1 MQRAILLRLCLVLS
15 LAGMLTAGAT
25 LATIVRQ
32 YCADEGDECE
42 GEGLTTL
49 SYMSRQEPARAAAFA
64 ARQRHDELRRAS
76 ALW

>member
-32 YCADEGDECE
+32 YCADEGDE
-42 GEGLTTL
+42 
-49 SYMSRQEPARAAAFA
+49 
-64 ARQRHDELRRAS
+64 
-76 ALW
+76 